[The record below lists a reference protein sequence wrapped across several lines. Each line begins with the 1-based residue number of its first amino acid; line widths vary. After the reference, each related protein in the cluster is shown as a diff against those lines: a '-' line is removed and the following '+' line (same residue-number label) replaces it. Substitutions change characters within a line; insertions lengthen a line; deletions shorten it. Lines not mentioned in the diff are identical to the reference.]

1 MLGSVLLM
9 LTTSAV
15 VLLLPASVGLLS
27 AGRHAHMAAVGD
39 SRRRARLGYAVA
51 LVGLGGLGTT
61 ALMHAGLAV
70 ASLVAAL
77 LAASVLAWW
86 PLSHSWAVRGVV
98 VWGLLVAS
106 TVGLVG
112 WLAHS
117 VLDSAGSPAELLLG
131 SCGWLALALAVAG
144 LHGHVKER
152 VARRALRHASTPRET
167 TPHSRRTTWLMAALA
182 LSGLTAVLAVGGPGL
197 TEDWRSPL
205 AGGTSTDRPS
215 RTPAAAQPSPAT
227 TAPGTR
233 SRRLSGGSRRA
244 KSGEHAAGSR
254 SDAGTPTPTPT
265 PTPTA
270 VAPEYPSPQPKSSK
284 TPGYA
289 KDNPNRPEHAGPPGS
304 DRAHGH

>member
-1 MLGSVLLM
+1 VLGSVLLM

-39 SRRRARLGYAVA
+39 SRRRARLGYGVA
-51 LVGLGGLGTT
+51 LVSLGGLGTT
-61 ALMHAGLAV
+61 ALMHAGPAV

-77 LAASVLAWW
+77 LAASFLAWW
-86 PLSHSWAVRGVV
+86 PLSRSWAVRGVV

-106 TVGLVG
+106 TGGLVG
-112 WLAHS
+112 WLAQR
-117 VLDSAGSPAELLLG
+117 VVGAAGSLTELLLG
-131 SCGWLALALAVAG
+131 SCGWLALVLALAG

-152 VARRALRHASTPRET
+152 VARRALRHTSTPRES
-167 TPHSRRTTWLMAALA
+167 PHSPPTPWLMATLALA
-182 LSGLTAVLAVGGPGL
+182 GLTVVLAVSGPDL
-197 TEDWRSPL
+197 TEGWRSPL

-215 RTPAAAQPSPAT
+215 RTPAAAHPSPTAT
-227 TAPGTR
+227 TGPGTHQ
-233 SRRLSGGSRRA
+233 RRLPGGSRPPTSSER
-244 KSGEHAAGSR
+244 AAGSR
-254 SDAGTPTPTPT
+254 TGAGTPA

-270 VAPEYPSPQPKSSK
+270 TAVAQAPPSSQPPTASK

-304 DRAHGH
+304 DRAHGR